1 MQRLI
6 PTFAVLPAA
15 LFLLVPCASH
25 ASLVVVANAPT
36 RVSLRVGSAG
46 RTINRVVF
54 TVPAANVGN
63 GTAVTG
69 TVAASAGCAA
79 NQILIDAEARATP
92 ANSRT
97 ATLSVDTSTAMSDGT
112 GNTIPFSQIAW
123 TSSGFAPT
131 TIGAGTFSGASGQ
144 TLATWQNSRRN
155 RACFEFRYLNSQ
167 IVSAGTYDGRAR
179 FTVVMP

>member
-1 MQRLI
+1 MMMRRLTRSLAI
-6 PTFAVLPAA
+6 LIAFAACGA
-15 LFLLVPCASH
+15 E

-46 RTINRVVF
+46 GVVDRVTF
-54 TVPAANVGN
+54 AVPAANVGN
-63 GTAVTG
+63 GTTVTG
-69 TVAASAGCAA
+69 TVAASAGCGA
-79 NQILIDAEARATP
+79 NQVLIDAEARAAP

-97 ATLSVDTSTAMSDGT
+97 ATLSVDTSTALTDGA
-112 GNTIPFSQIAW
+112 GNSIPFNNIAW

-131 TIGAGTFSGASGQ
+131 TIGSGTFAGAAGQ

-155 RACFEFRYLNSQ
+155 RACLSFRYLNSQ
-167 IVSAGTYDGRAR
+167 IFSAGTYDGRAR